1 MRNTTSNRKSGR
13 DRWLPLAFA
22 AVTAA
27 VAVVV
32 RGAPAPKTQG
42 PVTGLSNEDI
52 FVHQVTLLKEGGQSV
67 SWAPNP
73 KRILLSRRSVD
84 RYYRVFV
91 LNSEGIGRC
100 LTLGM
105 QGGRLHRANASWYPT
120 GEYVVFT
127 AQNPGSPYKPAL
139 PGMGLNSNI
148 WLTDAGGNS
157 FWQLTHIVTSFT
169 RPKGVV
175 LPYFSPDGRR
185 LFWAG
190 NTGEWDP
197 EKHAWG
203 ERALYLADFKF
214 DDKGVPHLSNQR
226 KLQPGERRDFYESHG
241 FSPDGSQ
248 LLFSANPGKD
258 QTVYGMDICV
268 LDVKSMKMT
277 NLTDTPAVWDEYAAF
292 SPDGR
297 KIVWAS
303 NANQDVQV
311 PTFGVRDWKRFL
323 RSEVWIM
330 DRNGAH
336 PRQLTHF
343 NTRGFPEYVGRRSF
357 IGGLAW
363 GPDNRRLAVIVNTA
377 SPPTI
382 KAKTYLVE
390 LGAGSP
396 TEKDGGTK
404 RGVDRRKPP
413 APGKKG
419 ADGKRLPGRPVLPL
433 RY

>member
-1 MRNTTSNRKSGR
+1 MKNTDYNGNPRQGR
-13 DRWLPLAFA
+13 RFA
-22 AVTAA
+22 LSFIVVAGIVAA
-27 VAVVV
+27 EAG
-32 RGAPAPKTQG
+32 GAPAPKPDG
-42 PVTGLSNEDI
+42 PITGLANDDV
-52 FVHQVTLLKEGGQSV
+52 FVHKVTLLKEGGQSV

-91 LNSEGIGRC
+91 LSSDGIGRC

-169 RPKGVV
+169 RPKGTV

-190 NTGEWDP
+190 NTGQWDA

-226 KLQPGERRDFYESHG
+226 KFQPGERRDFYESHG
-241 FSPDGSQ
+241 FSPDGTL

-258 QTVYGMDICV
+258 QSVYGMDICV
-268 LDVKSMKMT
+268 LDPQSKKMT
-277 NLTDTPAVWDEYAAF
+277 NLTDTPDIWDEYAAF

-303 NANQDVQV
+303 NASQNVQV

-330 DRNGAH
+330 DRNGSH

-343 NTRGFPEYVGRRSF
+343 NTRGFPEYIGRRSF

-363 GPDNRRLAVIVNTA
+363 APDNRRLAVIVNTD

-382 KAKTYLVE
+382 KAKTFLVE
-390 LGAGSP
+390 LGAGPP
-396 TEKDGGTK
+396 TEQNEGTK
-404 RGVDRRKPP
+404 RGGKKSKPP
-413 APGKKG
+413 VPGKKG